1 VSKVSLSVRKG
12 ICTQAARFL
21 AEHGFVTPPLPP
33 DQALE
38 ARKLEV
44 TQLNLDDLL
53 VKANLP
59 SEDHKK
65 IQAMLDTQERAVTFR
80 SGLPIQQKNWGSL
93 HEIGHEFLPWQ
104 RELLYFCPLL
114 MLPVGVQKEFESEAD
129 IFAAEAFFF
138 GDRFREYMAQ
148 GEWGLGTAIDLAD
161 NVFGTSLHATF
172 RHYVENSEKACCLL
186 VWQPTEHEGDL
197 WTPGSDSMLLH
208 YYVKS
213 PTFRGHIDPGQIADS
228 DDAIT
233 KVFCDSP
240 NKVIAHTMEF
250 RSNTGEILVADAQ
263 SFSNSYTV
271 FTLISQPQPLKQL
284 VSVPAGH

>member
-1 VSKVSLSVRKG
+1 MSRVSVSVRKD

-21 AEHGFVTPPLPP
+21 SEHGFVAPPLPP
-33 DQALE
+33 DQALQ
-38 ARKLEV
+38 AGKLEV

-59 SEDHKK
+59 PKDHKK

-80 SGLPIQQKNWGSL
+80 DGLPVQQKNWGSL

-114 MLPVGVQKEFESEAD
+114 MLPVGVQKEFEWEAD

-138 GDRFREYMAQ
+138 GDRFPKYMAQ

-172 RHYVENSEKACCLL
+172 MHYVENSKKACCLL
-186 VWQPTEHEGDL
+186 VWRPIGHEGEL
-197 WTPGSDSMLLH
+197 CAPSDHSMSLH

-213 PTFRGHIDPGQIADS
+213 SAFEGHIKPGQIADS

-240 NKVIAHTMEF
+240 NEVVEHAMEF
-250 RSNTGEILVADAQ
+250 RSNTGKTLVADAQ
-263 SFSNSYTV
+263 SFSNSYMV
-271 FTLISQPQPLKQL
+271 FTLISQPRPIKQL
-284 VSVPAGH
+284 VSVTGGH